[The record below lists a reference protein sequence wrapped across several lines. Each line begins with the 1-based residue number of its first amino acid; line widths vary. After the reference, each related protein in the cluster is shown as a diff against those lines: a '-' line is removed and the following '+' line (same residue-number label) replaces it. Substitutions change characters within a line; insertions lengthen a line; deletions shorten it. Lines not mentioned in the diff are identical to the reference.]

1 MALRNGWP
9 DEALGELYPFEDQWF
24 QLSDGTQM
32 HYVEMGRAGLRR
44 PTVLLLHGSPTWS
57 FLYRDFIAPLSRHAR
72 VIAVDHVGFGR
83 SDHPRDPRY
92 HGLDRHIRNLEE
104 LVAGLGLKRV
114 VPVVQDW
121 GGPIGLGF
129 AGRHP
134 EKLAGLVVMNTWAFT
149 TAVPMKM
156 PRVLKLLRAR
166 GVGEWLLGRRN
177 LYVEKFI
184 PKYTERDLPEAVM
197 AGYRHPFPTRASREA
212 LVQFVRMVP
221 DRPGHKEWAT
231 MAEVEHGLTQLD
243 VPARILWAEND
254 PAFGKRNAFA
264 FRDLLPS
271 HPEPT
276 FYPGA
281 GHFLQED
288 IPGALVAEIRDFLRT
303 L

>member
-9 DEALGELYPFEDQWF
+9 DEALGDLYPFEDQWF
-24 QLSDGTQM
+24 RLSDGTQM

-57 FLYRDFIAPLSRHAR
+57 FLYRDFIAPLARHAR
-72 VIAVDHVGFGR
+72 VVAVDHVGFGR
-83 SDHPRDPRY
+83 SDHPTDPHY
-92 HGLDRHIRNLEE
+92 HSLDRHIRNLEE
-104 LVAGLGLKRV
+104 LVAGLGLKRI

-134 EKLAGLVVMNTWAFT
+134 DLIAGLAVMNTWAFT
-149 TAVPMKM
+149 HAVPVRL
-156 PRVLKLLRAR
+156 PRILKVLRSR
-166 GVGEWLLGRRN
+166 GVGEWLIGRRN
-177 LYVEKFI
+177 LYVERFI

-197 AGYRHPFPTRASREA
+197 EAYRHPFPTRASREA

-221 DRPGHKEWAT
+221 DGPGHKDWHT
-231 MAEVEHGLTQLD
+231 MADVEHNLAELD
-243 VPARILWAEND
+243 VPARILWAAND
-254 PAFGKRNAFA
+254 PAFGRRHALA
-264 FRDLLPS
+264 FRDLLPA

-276 FYPGA
+276 FFPGA

-288 IPGALVAEIRDFLRT
+288 IPGALVSEIRDFVRT